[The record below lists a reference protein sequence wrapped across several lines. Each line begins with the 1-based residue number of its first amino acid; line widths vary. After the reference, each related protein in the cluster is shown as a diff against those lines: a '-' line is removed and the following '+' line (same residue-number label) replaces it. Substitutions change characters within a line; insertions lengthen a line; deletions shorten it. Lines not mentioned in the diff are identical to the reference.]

1 MKLQNQEIKQ
11 QLIQRLHRIEGQ
23 MRGVESMLE
32 NERDCREILQQLA
45 AIQSAVQSTSRLF
58 LQEYAT
64 ACLLEMDEEA
74 RSRPEADLRARREK
88 IVQDMLTVFNKAP

>member
-1 MKLQNQEIKQ
+1 MNIQDQEVKQ

-23 MRGVESMLE
+23 LRGVESMLE
-32 NERDCREILQQLA
+32 SDRDCKEILQQLA
-45 AIQSAVQSTSRLF
+45 SIQSAMQGTSRIF

-64 ACLLEMDEEA
+64 ACLVEIDID
-74 RSRPEADLRARREK
+74 SRQLSESELRARREK